1 MKQTTPTIF
10 SSTTQPK
17 NHRQLKMNIKQEK
30 QARIFFDL
38 GKALAKKGEWE
49 EAIAAYQKAI
59 KLDPD
64 LEEVKQYL
72 VDAENHLQQHQEANE
87 KLKKASQFGK
97 ILTIQGKSDVE
108 KIAANK
114 TIKEDSNSANN
125 YHLQGDALVE
135 KGEKEE
141 AIKVYTKAVEIQPEL
156 WEVHH
161 KLGDLLQDKEEL
173 EAAVYAYNKSIELKS
188 DFCWSYNNLGDVLVK
203 LEKWQ
208 EALSAYRRTVE
219 LNPDF
224 TWGYY
229 KLGNVLFELEDK
241 DETIEVYKKVLELKS
256 GWVEIEEKLA
266 GLLQE
271 KLKQKGN
278 ENNGLVEQKNID
290 NEPWLTPHKQGDEL
304 RKQGKLDEAIA
315 AYRQAI
321 EVNPGYTNS
330 YYELG
335 KLLQEKGKLEEAI
348 ATYTE
353 ATELAPQESL
363 FHHALAN
370 SLLANHQFDEAV
382 TFYKNAL
389 KLQPNSPDTYK
400 ELATTL
406 VTRIEFDSDRAIDF
420 YRQAIFLN
428 PEDIE
433 SLNCLKKIE
442 PNNSDIYLELAQF
455 LVEEN
460 HIKSG
465 IHACEIAI
473 DLQIEHPHL
482 SKLYNFAL
490 SRKEKADNDLALQ
503 DHYKKL
509 QDFPENP
516 AVYLELGKALVEQNR
531 IDNAIVFYQMALQI
545 QPDYAEIYFEMG
557 NALKAQENFFQ
568 AIECYRKAIEIR
580 PDYCWYY
587 NGLGDILKSTLDFDE
602 AINAY
607 RKAIELESNF
617 AGFNHNLEA
626 ALKEKERIDSIKD
639 FCQDFSHPRKS
650 KIEDGQSLK
659 ILMVTSY
666 PPYPP
671 NSGAP
676 MRMFEE
682 IKYLGSRHH
691 LVVVSFIFSEEDY
704 AIETELANYC
714 DRAIMTMLGAPYSAR
729 NPNDPKQIYRWHT
742 WNMRKILEE
751 LRIIDFDVVLFDFI
765 YLASYVDLFADT
777 YTVLQE
783 HNIESNL
790 LQQCAL
796 ASKETS
802 NLEEI
807 AADVDAVKAFLDA
820 DKEAKLLQDYEKR
833 NWPKFDLVTLVSES
847 DRKQLEERCPTA
859 KTLVVENGTDT
870 IGITPVNNTQARKML
885 FMGNLAYYPNID
897 GVMFF
902 VEEILPKIWEQ
913 DPELV
918 FCVAGR
924 DPGKQIQELAKD
936 PRIEVVASPKDMSEV
951 AKDCMMSVVPL
962 RLGSGT
968 RLKVLHSMAM
978 GLPVISTSL
987 GCEGLLVTE
996 EVDIAIGD
1004 DPQKFA
1010 DGVVKM
1016 SRDGDF
1022 RDQLRLNGL
1031 ELVKNKYDWKSIFS
1045 NFEKKLLSM

>member
-1 MKQTTPTIF
+1 
-10 SSTTQPK
+10 
-17 NHRQLKMNIKQEK
+17 MNIKQAK
-30 QARIFFDL
+30 NFFSL
-38 GKALAKKGEWE
+38 GKVLARKEEWE

-59 KLDPD
+59 KLAPEW
-64 LEEVKQYL
+64 EELKQYL
-72 VDAENHLQQHQEANE
+72 ADAENKLQEKEVNGEYKEEISEESTTVVQKQWESENNTDINRIEA
-87 KLKKASQFGK
+87 
-97 ILTIQGKSDVE
+97 
-108 KIAANK
+108 
-114 TIKEDSNSANN
+114 DSNLAED
-125 YHLQGDALVE
+125 YHLEGDALVK
-135 KGEKEE
+135 KGEKEK
-141 AIKVYTKAVEIQPEL
+141 AIKAYKKAVEMQPEL
-156 WEVHH
+156 WELHH
-161 KLGDLLQDKEEL
+161 KLGNLLQEKAEL
-173 EAAVYAYNKSIELKS
+173 EEAVYAYKKSIDLKS

-203 LEKWQ
+203 LEKKE
-208 EALSAYRRTVE
+208 EAIAYYQKAIE
-219 LNPDF
+219 LNSNF
-224 TWGYY
+224 VWSYY
-229 KLGNVLFELEDK
+229 KLGNILFDLEKNNDA
-241 DETIEVYKKVLELKS
+241 IEVYKKVLELKP
-256 GWVEIEEKLA
+256 GWVEI
-266 GLLQE
+266 QE
-271 KLKQKGN
+271 KLTILLKEKLGEKGSK
-278 ENNGLVEQKNID
+278 NNHRLVEQEKID
-290 NEPWLTPHKQGDEL
+290 DYPWLIPHKQGDEL
-304 RKQGKLDEAIA
+304 KKQGKLKEAIA
-315 AYRQAI
+315 AYRYAI

-335 KLLQEKGKLEEAI
+335 RLLQEEGKLESAI
-348 ATYTE
+348 ATYIE

-370 SLLANHQFDEAV
+370 CLVANHQFDEAV
-382 TFYKNAL
+382 TSYKTAL

-406 VTRIEFDSDRAIDF
+406 VKRIQFDSDRAIDF

-433 SLNCLKKIE
+433 SLNCLKDIGTNN
-442 PNNSDIYLELAQF
+442 PNIYLELAQF

-473 DLQIEHPHL
+473 ELQIEHPNL

-490 SRKEKADNDLALQ
+490 SRKETADNDLALQ
-503 DHYKKL
+503 EHYQKL
-509 QDFPENP
+509 QESPKNPE
-516 AVYLELGKALVEQNR
+516 VYLELGKALVEQNR
-531 IDNAIVFYQMALQI
+531 IDNAIVFYQIALQI
-545 QPDYAEIYFEMG
+545 QPNYAEIYFEMG
-557 NALKAQENFFQ
+557 NALKAQENFVQ

-617 AGFNHNLEA
+617 AGFTHNLEA
-626 ALKEKERIDSIKD
+626 ALKEKERLDSIRN
-639 FCQDFSHPRKS
+639 FCQDFSHPRKN

-729 NPNDPKQIYRWHT
+729 KPNDPKQTYRWDT
-742 WNMRKILEE
+742 WNMRKILEQ

-765 YLASYVDLFADT
+765 YLASYVDLFTDT
-777 YTVLQE
+777 YTVLEE

-790 LQQCAL
+790 LLQCAL
-796 ASKETS
+796 ASQGNS
-802 NLEEI
+802 DLEKV

-847 DRKQLEERCPTA
+847 DRKQLEERCPETQ
-859 KTLVVENGTDT
+859 TLVVENGTDT
-870 IGITPVNNTQARKML
+870 IGITPVNNTQGRKML

-913 DPELV
+913 DRELV

-924 DPGKQIQELAKD
+924 DPGKQIQELAQD
-936 PRIEVVASPKDMSEV
+936 SRIEVVASPKDMSEV

-987 GCEGLLVTE
+987 GCEGLLVKE
-996 EVDIAIGD
+996 EVDILIKD

-1010 DGVVKM
+1010 DGVVKI
-1016 SRDGDF
+1016 SRDGD
-1022 RDQLRLNGL
+1022 LRNKLRVNGL
-1031 ELVKNKYDWKSIFS
+1031 ELVKNKYDWRSIFS
-1045 NFEKKLLSM
+1045 RFESQINNLLNLKDPHI